1 MISDT
6 ACVPW
11 GQWIYWSTHIITHS
25 ESDMWHVTWTKSD
38 TFHLLSIHIFGS
50 PANVHQKMLAKNLP
64 ANWVGPSRICQD
76 MLDLPPII
84 SWSRNSFIWQR
95 SRTQGIKGWC
105 ASIRPK
111 LQWKTLVMKNKPQ
124 QTFNGK
130 KLLCCPVSGKLW
142 TNQMIAELST
152 TCCCWQHCKACD
164 ALGLGSLCKL
174 QGRAVSTIN
183 NQSRAPPHTTLK
195 APCLG

>member
-6 ACVPW
+6 ACLPW
-11 GQWIYWSTHIITHS
+11 GQWIYWSSHIITHS

-50 PANVHQKMLAKNLP
+50 PANVYQKMLAKNLP

-76 MLDLPPII
+76 MLDLPLII
-84 SWSRNSFIWQR
+84 SWNRNSFTWQR
-95 SRTQGIKGWC
+95 FRTQGIKGWC
-105 ASIRPK
+105 TSIRPK

-130 KLLCCPVSGKLW
+130 SYLYFVAWCLANC
-142 TNQMIAELST
+142 
-152 TCCCWQHCKACD
+152 
-164 ALGLGSLCKL
+164 GLTKW
-174 QGRAVSTIN
+174 
-183 NQSRAPPHTTLK
+183 
-195 APCLG
+195 